1 MPEVKSRDL
10 PSVGSRPRS
19 TEEINN
25 EIQESL
31 ERHRRESEK
40 INRLLHEDLVKRAP
54 EILKQQAS
62 EILPAITK
70 TLRRAL
76 SYASEADYAQDH
88 IRIPEGELKFW
99 HYCDLEESLL
109 GIDAW
114 REYLSQEALDGISQQ
129 VSAQAQ
135 TALRILEEY
144 RTWGAQ
150 HEPYS
155 ETQRNAFGSLWTL
168 HVLAPGEFPRDLVT
182 LTDQEFEEIGT
193 IPAGAVNSQT
203 KSLIVH
209 AKLAEYDPERFRAI
223 FGTEYTPEKLGGKRK
238 GCERRDCQEPIKV
251 PMWSP
256 YLRIIERCMAA
267 SETNSSDTQ

>member
-1 MPEVKSRDL
+1 M
-10 PSVGSRPRS
+10 G
-19 TEEINN
+19 EINK

-31 ERHRRESEK
+31 ERHRRESEE
-40 INRLLHEDLVKRAP
+40 INRSLHEDLVKRAP

-76 SYASEADYAQDH
+76 SYSREADYARDH
-88 IRIPEGELKFW
+88 IRIPEGDLTFW

-109 GIDAW
+109 GIDTW

-129 VSAQAQ
+129 VSAQAE

-150 HEPYS
+150 HEPYT
-155 ETQRNAFGSLWTL
+155 ETQRNEFESLWTL
-168 HVLAPGEFPRDLVT
+168 HVLAPDVFPRDLVT
-182 LTDQEFEEIGT
+182 LTDQEFNEIGT
-193 IPAGAVNSQT
+193 VPAGIVNGRT
-203 KSLIVH
+203 RRLILH

-223 FGTEYTPEKLGGKRK
+223 FGAEYTPEKLSSRRR
-238 GCERRDCQEPIKV
+238 GCERRDWQEPLKV
-251 PMWSP
+251 PMWNP
-256 YLRIIERCMAA
+256 FLRIIEGCMAT
-267 SETNSSDTQ
+267 SETNPADTR